1 MKFGELLQNSKEKGW
16 ELYYIDYN
24 KLKGIIKDLEKLHFG
39 TGMGLELGYQSTSLR
54 CGLIIPLLIFLLNSY
69 LLIHT
74 QLLTQSFTHLLTYS
88 LVILYSVAPPTNAAA
103 MPAEFGRTSSTQ
115 TTQEIFYSVIEEEMR
130 KIEQF
135 TNNQVKE
142 IRRVLKEVDGNLSL
156 LPKVNSD
163 AERESAYAEVQD
175 KVEKVGETFLKL
187 EKFVNLNVTGISLS
201 IHCLGLTHSLTQS
214 LTHSLTHALTRFL
227 V

>member
-1 MKFGELLQNSKEKGW
+1 
-16 ELYYIDYN
+16 
-24 KLKGIIKDLEKLHFG
+24 
-39 TGMGLELGYQSTSLR
+39 
-54 CGLIIPLLIFLLNSY
+54 
-69 LLIHT
+69 
-74 QLLTQSFTHLLTYS
+74 
-88 LVILYSVAPPTNAAA
+88 

-163 AERESAYAEVQD
+163 AERESANAEVQD